1 MNALAPRQP
10 RRLLLARGMLVAIV
24 ASAVAIAAYGVALV
38 PGTIFGHASGPSIPQ
53 PAAVASTYAVGVAAP
68 TSFGSLRV
76 LEARPVTGLTNAQ
89 LGNMAHGI
97 SGLID
102 ARDAQM
108 EVEIELTNS
117 TSSAQTWDAADF
129 RLATGGEEHMYAAIG
144 GTRESGTL
152 DPGASVD
159 LGLNFVVPRDGAQ
172 LALRVRDRDQFV
184 RVHVGSV
191 KRAPKGTVGVL
202 HDH

>member
-1 MNALAPRQP
+1 MNAFAPRQP
-10 RRLLLARGMLVAIV
+10 RRLLARGTLVAIV
-24 ASAVAIAAYGVALV
+24 VAAVAVAMLGGALV
-38 PGTIFGHASGPSIPQ
+38 PGAIFGHDSGTSIPQ
-53 PAAVASTYAVGVAAP
+53 TAAVASTYAVGVAAP
-68 TSFGSLRV
+68 TSFGTLRV

-89 LGNMAHGI
+89 LGNMSHGI

-108 EVEIELTNS
+108 EVEVELTNS
-117 TSSAQTWDAADF
+117 TGSAQTWNAEDF

-144 GTRESGTL
+144 GTRESGSL
-152 DPGASVD
+152 SPGATVD

-172 LALRVRDRDQFV
+172 LALRVRDRDHYV
-184 RVHVGSV
+184 RVHVGRV